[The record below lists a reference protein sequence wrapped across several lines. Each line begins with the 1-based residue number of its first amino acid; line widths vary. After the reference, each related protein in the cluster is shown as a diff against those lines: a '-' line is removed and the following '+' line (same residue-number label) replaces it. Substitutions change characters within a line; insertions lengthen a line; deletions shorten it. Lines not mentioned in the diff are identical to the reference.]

1 MVEVKSL
8 HECINL
14 KLKAMIHSPAVHTKP
29 QCSRSRTCAPRMGL
43 AFSHTWVKDGAYA
56 ASVAFVKHE
65 DGKLK
70 GSIFPS
76 IVHLFHTLNW
86 PEGLKSLPAVLRF
99 YWKIVECAKML
110 EGEKT
115 PFYPENRT

>member
-76 IVHLFHTLNW
+76 IVHLFHTLN
-86 PEGLKSLPAVLRF
+86 
-99 YWKIVECAKML
+99 
-110 EGEKT
+110 
-115 PFYPENRT
+115 